1 MDMTLVSLGVVF
13 ISGTALIAILG
24 YFLYQ
29 KRKQLHAYQYAAVG
43 SMDDPQFYAPE
54 STNDQENY
62 FGQFNPNTNVPAS
75 AQENRYA
82 FTPAQPQ
89 ETQTQVEY
97 NILLGTKQ
105 ERSLQNTAEQTP
117 VVEDSFEEDYSFETT
132 NTTQSSIH
140 DQSLSQETEV
150 NSEEMFLSIYILAE
164 HNRPFVGYELLQALL
179 SSGLRYGDMNIFHRY
194 ERIHGRGTP
203 LFSLASATEP
213 GTFDLNRMGEVSC
226 QGLCL
231 FMDLSGVRDP
241 IMAFEKMIDTANQL
255 VDDLGGE
262 IRDQNGQIF
271 TIDSLNTYR
280 EQVRRFVVGNH
291 QTQDEIVS

>member
-1 MDMTLVSLGVVF
+1 MVSLGVVF

-43 SMDDPQFYAPE
+43 SMDDPQFYSPE

-62 FGQFNPNTNVPAS
+62 FGQFSPNTNVPLSPA
-75 AQENRYA
+75 ENRYT
-82 FTPAQPQ
+82 FTPPQPQ
-89 ETQTQVEY
+89 ETPAEC
-97 NILLGTKQ
+97 NILLGTKH
-105 ERSLQNTAEQTP
+105 EHTFTHTAQPSISDDT
-117 VVEDSFEEDYSFETT
+117 FNEENYSFETT
-132 NTTQSSIH
+132 HTTQCDIH
-140 DQSLSQETEV
+140 EQPLNQETEV
-150 NSEEMFLSIYILAE
+150 NSEELFLSVYILAE
-164 HNRPFVGYELLQALL
+164 PNRPYVGYELLQALL

-231 FMDLSGVRDP
+231 FMDLSDVRDP
-241 IMAFEKMIDTANQL
+241 VIAFEKMIDTANQL
-255 VDDLGGE
+255 ADDLGGE
-262 IRDQNGQIF
+262 IRDQNGQVF
-271 TIDSLNTYR
+271 TIETLNTYR

-291 QTQDEIVS
+291 QIQDEIIS